1 MEKAR
6 RVINLGHIN
15 VDDDARPAVRRDP
28 TLGKVCRRGLRPA
41 RPHDG
46 NSITSYFTVRSY
58 TCFQIKSSGTGGK
71 VRSNRQEAMT
81 AFLKLKLQ
89 RGESLTTEQLQIVN
103 ATLDDA
109 TFREVKA
116 EAAAKPY
123 SGESRRPEGK
133 KGSRKRDRTQN
144 GASSNQTKVNCDP
157 SPRLRE
163 LTVICSSA
171 VSG

>member
-1 MEKAR
+1 LVRCAAEGSAPLDHTTETPSLHISLCAR
-6 RVINLGHIN
+6 T
-15 VDDDARPAVRRDP
+15 PASKS
-28 TLGKVCRRGLRPA
+28 KVQA
-41 RPHDG
+41 
-46 NSITSYFTVRSY
+46 
-58 TCFQIKSSGTGGK
+58 QGGK